1 MVLTHK
7 TSHTYAHP
15 FPTVTLAYY
24 LRYASS
30 QLNPFAAHVLSTDT
44 LESRI
49 DTGTGRLHT
58 TRIHLK
64 KSRLP
69 GAIFKILPSSL
80 TGGNSSGNDR
90 ASYILETT
98 TIDIKEG
105 WMKTESRN
113 LNWTGILS
121 VVEKQRYSVPGA
133 LESSTTPTDSDP
145 TTDVMTTVVFRCRIG
160 EKLRG
165 KRNELLEKGNQSWL
179 GWMAGGWGTRGVQ
192 KTIESIASTKTMDQ
206 LGKSREGMR
215 VVLERLRHSG
225 GVMALLEQRRRDQMM
240 LGQTV

>member
-1 MVLTHK
+1 MVLTHQ

-24 LRYASS
+24 LRYTSS
-30 QLNPFAAHVLSTDT
+30 QLNPFASHVLSTDT
-44 LESRI
+44 LESRV
-49 DTGTGRLHT
+49 DAKTGRLHT

-69 GAIFKILPSSL
+69 GAIFKLLPSTL
-80 TGGNSSGNDR
+80 TGGNSGGHDR

-98 TIDIKEG
+98 TVDIKQG
-105 WMKTESRN
+105 WMKTESKN
-113 LNWTGILS
+113 INWTGVLS
-121 VVEKQRYSVPGA
+121 VVEKQKYFIPSA
-133 LESSTTPTDSDP
+133 LDANNEGSDS
-145 TTDVMTTVVFRCRIG
+145 TTDVTTTVVFRCRLG

-165 KRNELLEKGNQSWL
+165 KRDELLEKGNQGWL
-179 GWMAGGWGTRGVQ
+179 GWVAGGWGAKGVQ
-192 KTIESIASTKTMDQ
+192 KTIESLASTKTMDQ

-225 GVMALLEQRRRDQMM
+225 GVMALLEQKRRENM
-240 LGQTV
+240 LAEKAA